1 MNFLRFL
8 FLRHRFAALL
18 LAVALAAMVWMGA
31 GFVREAIYFADPAH
45 QRQDLE
51 PWMSPRYVGKSWDLP
66 PEVIIAIMEIEPG
79 QGRRTLADVSADL
92 GITIEELQ
100 KRVEYARGEI
110 DLRRFLHLPPGPPEG
125 LDHD

>member
-18 LAVALAAMVWMGA
+18 LAVLLGAMVWMGA

-66 PEVIIAIMEIEPG
+66 PEVIIAIMELEPD
-79 QGRRTLADVSADL
+79 QGRQTIADVAAGL

-110 DLRRFLHLPPGPPEG
+110 DLRRFLNLPPGPPEG
-125 LDHD
+125 LEHD